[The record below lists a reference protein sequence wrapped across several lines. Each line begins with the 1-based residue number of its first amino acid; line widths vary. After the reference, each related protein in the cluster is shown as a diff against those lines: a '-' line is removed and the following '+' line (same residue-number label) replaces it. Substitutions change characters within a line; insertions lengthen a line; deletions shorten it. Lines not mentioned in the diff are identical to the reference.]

1 MIMNLLDRMKFP
13 FRRNKEFLSALYD
26 ILGFYPHNIDIYR
39 LAFAHKSM
47 SGRRQPE
54 AAPSRDRRRRGARPE
69 QPAKPLNNERL
80 EYLGDAVLETVVS
93 DIVFHHFP
101 TRREGFLT
109 ATRSKIVQRES
120 LNRLAAEMG
129 LERLIQAS
137 QGTHLAHTN
146 IGGNAFEALMGA
158 IYLDR
163 GFKHCYWFIAH
174 RVIGHY
180 IDLDTVADKEVNF
193 KSKLLEW
200 SQKNRINLSFRD
212 QSNGEDAGFRTTVV
226 IEGIQ
231 VSKGAARSKKEAHQ
245 QAAHEAL
252 KRMRSDEKFY
262 DSLFRAKEKR
272 TAMEAQESFALPH
285 IDDIDQALAAKSG
298 RQLPTLEEHAPTP
311 RSSAQQVE
319 AAAAAAYDE
328 AYNNAAHYEVIDE
341 EEDLNLTSFPETAA
355 AAAEATPSKRRRTR
369 HPAKS
374 VGEAVKGIDKGLPAP
389 TETAPAAPA
398 DKAKK
403 QPAAHKAN
411 KSAAKAEAS
420 AEKIEKPT
428 VKAEKPVEKV
438 EKPAEKAEKP
448 VEKDEKP
455 AEKAEKPVE
464 KAEKPAENA
473 EKPVEKAEKPAKPER
488 KPARK
493 QPKVQEAAAP
503 AEPAQAEPA
512 ATPVPEVVNAP
523 AAQPEAPATEAP
535 DPVSPA
541 EAAAPRAAA
550 QPVEDMAVV
559 AAQAAAAP
567 EKADETVPERT
578 APSAEAAPAPEAA
591 TPAAAE
597 PDVHEAQPAAVTDEA
612 QPLPHLRHITLDD
625 FVFGMHDAQPTDLEP
640 AEAAQADAEAEAET
654 PAPRKRNPRRRSRKP
669 RTDAAA
675 HDAPAEAEEAD
686 NAPAAPAPADSDAEA
701 PTPRKRNARRR
712 SRKPRTDAAAQEAP
726 ATPEA

>member
-311 RSSAQQVE
+311 RSAAQQVE

-341 EEDLNLTSFPETAA
+341 EEYLNLTSFPETPA

-403 QPAAHKAN
+403 QPAAHKTN
-411 KSAAKAEAS
+411 KSAAKAEAA
-420 AEKIEKPT
+420 AENIEKTT
-428 VKAEKPVEKV
+428 V
-438 EKPAEKAEKP
+438 
-448 VEKDEKP
+448 
-455 AEKAEKPVE
+455 KAEKPVE
-464 KAEKPAENA
+464 KAEKPAEKA
-473 EKPVEKAEKPAKPER
+473 EKPDEKAEKPAKPER

-512 ATPVPEVVNAP
+512 AAPVAEVLNAP

-535 DPVSPA
+535 EPVSPA
-541 EAAAPRAAA
+541 ETAAPRAEA
-550 QPVEDMAVV
+550 QPVEDMVVV
-559 AAQAAAAP
+559 AEQAAAAP

-640 AEAAQADAEAEAET
+640 AEAAQADAEAEAEA

-669 RTDAAA
+669 RKETAT
-675 HDAPAEAEEAD
+675 HEAPAEAAEAD
-686 NAPAAPAPADSDAEA
+686 DAPAAPAPADSDSEA
-701 PTPRKRNARRR
+701 PAPRKRNARRR
-712 SRKPRTDAAAQEAP
+712 SRKPRNDAAAQDAP
-726 ATPEA
+726 AAPEA

>member
-47 SGRRQPE
+47 SGRRQAE

-311 RSSAQQVE
+311 RSAAQQVE

-328 AYNNAAHYEVIDE
+328 AYNNAALYEVIDE
-341 EEDLNLTSFPETAA
+341 EEDLNLTSFPETPA

-374 VGEAVKGIDKGLPAP
+374 VGEAVKGIDKGLPVP

-411 KSAAKAEAS
+411 KSAAKAEAA

-428 VKAEKPVEKV
+428 VKAEKPVEKA

-448 VEKDEKP
+448 DEK
-455 AEKAEKPVE
+455 
-464 KAEKPAENA
+464 A

-512 ATPVPEVVNAP
+512 AAPVAEVVNAP

-535 DPVSPA
+535 EPVSPA
-541 EAAAPRAAA
+541 ETAAPRAEA
-550 QPVEDMAVV
+550 QPVEDMVVV
-559 AAQAAAAP
+559 AEKAAAAP

-578 APSAEAAPAPEAA
+578 ALSAEAAPAPEAA

-640 AEAAQADAEAEAET
+640 AEAAQADAEMEAET

-701 PTPRKRNARRR
+701 PAPRKRNARRR
-712 SRKPRTDAAAQEAP
+712 SRKPRNDAAAQEAP

>member
-285 IDDIDQALAAKSG
+285 IDDIDQALAAKGG
-298 RQLPTLEEHAPTP
+298 RQLPTLEEHAPNP
-311 RSSAQQVE
+311 RSAAQQVE

-341 EEDLNLTSFPETAA
+341 EEDLNLTSFPETPA

-403 QPAAHKAN
+403 QPATNKAN

-428 VKAEKPVEKV
+428 VKAEKPVEKA
-438 EKPAEKAEKP
+438 EKPAEKA
-448 VEKDEKP
+448 D
-455 AEKAEKPVE
+455 
-464 KAEKPAENA
+464 
-473 EKPVEKAEKPAKPER
+473 KPAKPER

-493 QPKVQEAAAP
+493 QPKVQEAAAL

-512 ATPVPEVVNAP
+512 AAPVAEVVNAP
-523 AAQPEAPATEAP
+523 VAQPEAPATEAP

-541 EAAAPRAAA
+541 EAAAPRAEA
-550 QPVEDMAVV
+550 QPVDDMVVV
-559 AAQAAAAP
+559 AEKAAAAP

-591 TPAAAE
+591 TPAADE
-597 PDVHEAQPAAVTDEA
+597 TDVYEAQPAAVTDEA

-640 AEAAQADAEAEAET
+640 AEAAQADAEAEAEA

-669 RTDAAA
+669 RKETAT
-675 HDAPAEAEEAD
+675 HEAPAEAAEAD
-686 NAPAAPAPADSDAEA
+686 DAPAAPAPADSDAEA
-701 PTPRKRNARRR
+701 PAPRKRNARRR
-712 SRKPRTDAAAQEAP
+712 SRKPRNDAAAQEAP
-726 ATPEA
+726 AAPEA

>member
-311 RSSAQQVE
+311 RSAAQQVE

-341 EEDLNLTSFPETAA
+341 EEDLNLTSFSETPA

-403 QPAAHKAN
+403 QPAANKAN

-438 EKPAEKAEKP
+438 EKPS
-448 VEKDEKP
+448 
-455 AEKAEKPVE
+455 EKAEKPVE
-464 KAEKPAENA
+464 KAEKPAETA
-473 EKPVEKAEKPAKPER
+473 VKPVETAEKPAKPER

-512 ATPVPEVVNAP
+512 AAPVAEVVNAP

-535 DPVSPA
+535 EPVSPA
-541 EAAAPRAAA
+541 EATAPRAEA
-550 QPVEDMAVV
+550 QPVEEMVVV
-559 AAQAAAAP
+559 AEKAAAAP

-591 TPAAAE
+591 TPSADE
-597 PDVHEAQPAAVTDEA
+597 PDAHEAQPAAVTDEA

-640 AEAAQADAEAEAET
+640 AEAAQADAEMEAET

-675 HDAPAEAEEAD
+675 HEAPAEAAEAD
-686 NAPAAPAPADSDAEA
+686 DAPAAPAPADSDAEA
-701 PTPRKRNARRR
+701 PAPRKRNARRR

>member
-285 IDDIDQALAAKSG
+285 IDDIDQALAAKGG
-298 RQLPTLEEHAPTP
+298 RQLPTLEEHAPNP
-311 RSSAQQVE
+311 RSAAQQVE

-341 EEDLNLTSFPETAA
+341 EEDLNLTSFPETPA

-403 QPAAHKAN
+403 QPATNKAN

-428 VKAEKPVEKV
+428 VKAEKPVEKA

-448 VEKDEKP
+448 VETAD
-455 AEKAEKPVE
+455 
-464 KAEKPAENA
+464 
-473 EKPVEKAEKPAKPER
+473 KPAKPER

-493 QPKVQEAAAP
+493 QPKVQEAAAL

-512 ATPVPEVVNAP
+512 AAPVAEVVNAP
-523 AAQPEAPATEAP
+523 VAQPEAPATEAP

-541 EAAAPRAAA
+541 EAAAPRAEA
-550 QPVEDMAVV
+550 QPVDDMVVV
-559 AAQAAAAP
+559 AEKAAAAP

-591 TPAAAE
+591 TPAADE
-597 PDVHEAQPAAVTDEA
+597 TDVYEAQPAAVTDEA

-640 AEAAQADAEAEAET
+640 AEAAQADAEAEAEA

-669 RTDAAA
+669 RKETAT
-675 HDAPAEAEEAD
+675 HEAPAEAAEAD
-686 NAPAAPAPADSDAEA
+686 DAPAAPAPADSDAEA
-701 PTPRKRNARRR
+701 PAPRKRNARRR
-712 SRKPRTDAAAQEAP
+712 SRKPRNDAAAQEAP
-726 ATPEA
+726 AAPEA

>member
-311 RSSAQQVE
+311 RSAAQQVE

-328 AYNNAAHYEVIDE
+328 AYNDAAHYEVIDE
-341 EEDLNLTSFPETAA
+341 EEDLNLTSFPETPA

-420 AEKIEKPT
+420 VENIEKT
-428 VKAEKPVEKV
+428 IVKAEKPV
-438 EKPAEKAEKP
+438 
-448 VEKDEKP
+448 
-455 AEKAEKPVE
+455 EKAEKPVE
-464 KAEKPAENA
+464 KAEKPAEKA
-473 EKPVEKAEKPAKPER
+473 EKPVETAEKPAKPER
-488 KPARK
+488 KPTRK
-493 QPKVQEAAAP
+493 QPKVQEAPAP

-512 ATPVPEVVNAP
+512 AAPVAGVVNAP

-535 DPVSPA
+535 EPVSPA
-541 EAAAPRAAA
+541 EATAPRAEA
-550 QPVEDMAVV
+550 QPVEDMVVV
-559 AAQAAAAP
+559 AEKAAAAP

-640 AEAAQADAEAEAET
+640 AEAAQADAEAEAEA

-675 HDAPAEAEEAD
+675 HEAPAEAAEAD
-686 NAPAAPAPADSDAEA
+686 DAPAAPAPANSDAEA
-701 PTPRKRNARRR
+701 PAPRKRNARRR
-712 SRKPRTDAAAQEAP
+712 SRKPCNDAAAQEAP

>member
-47 SGRRQPE
+47 SGRRQAE

-311 RSSAQQVE
+311 RSAAQQVE

-341 EEDLNLTSFPETAA
+341 EEDLNLTSFPETPA

-389 TETAPAAPA
+389 AETAPAAPA

-403 QPAAHKAN
+403 QPAANKAN

-420 AEKIEKPT
+420 AEKIEKP
-428 VKAEKPVEKV
+428 VEKAEKPVVKA

-448 VEKDEKP
+448 VET
-455 AEKAEKPVE
+455 
-464 KAEKPAENA
+464 
-473 EKPVEKAEKPAKPER
+473 AEKPAKPER

-512 ATPVPEVVNAP
+512 AAPVAEVVNAP

-535 DPVSPA
+535 EPVSPA
-541 EAAAPRAAA
+541 ETAAPRAEA
-550 QPVEDMAVV
+550 QPVEEMVVV
-559 AAQAAAAP
+559 AEKAAAAP

-597 PDVHEAQPAAVTDEA
+597 PDVYEAQPAAVTDEA

-640 AEAAQADAEAEAET
+640 AEAAQADAEAEAEA

-675 HDAPAEAEEAD
+675 HEAPAETAEAD
-686 NAPAAPAPADSDAEA
+686 DAPAAPAPADSDAEA

-726 ATPEA
+726 AAPEA

>member
-47 SGRRQPE
+47 SGRRQAE

-311 RSSAQQVE
+311 RSAAQQVE
-319 AAAAAAYDE
+319 AAASAAYDE
-328 AYNNAAHYEVIDE
+328 AYNDAAHYEVIDE
-341 EEDLNLTSFPETAA
+341 EEDLNLTSFSETPA

-403 QPAAHKAN
+403 QPAANKAN

-428 VKAEKPVEKV
+428 VKAEKPVEK
-438 EKPAEKAEKP
+438 
-448 VEKDEKP
+448 
-455 AEKAEKPVE
+455 AEKPVE
-464 KAEKPAENA
+464 KAEKP
-473 EKPVEKAEKPAKPER
+473 VEKVEKPAKPER

-512 ATPVPEVVNAP
+512 AAPVAEVVNAP

-535 DPVSPA
+535 EPVSPA
-541 EAAAPRAAA
+541 ETAAPRAEA
-550 QPVEDMAVV
+550 QPVEEMVVV
-559 AAQAAAAP
+559 AEKAAAAP

-591 TPAAAE
+591 TPAADEHDA
-597 PDVHEAQPAAVTDEA
+597 HEAQPAAVTDEA

-640 AEAAQADAEAEAET
+640 AEAAQADAEAEAEA

-675 HDAPAEAEEAD
+675 HDAPAEAAEAD
-686 NAPAAPAPADSDAEA
+686 DAPAAPAPADSDAEA
-701 PTPRKRNARRR
+701 PAPRKRNARRR

>member
-311 RSSAQQVE
+311 RSAAQQVE

-328 AYNNAAHYEVIDE
+328 AYNNAADYEVIDE
-341 EEDLNLTSFPETAA
+341 EEDLNLTSFSETPAA
-355 AAAEATPSKRRRTR
+355 ATEATPSKRRRTR

-389 TETAPAAPA
+389 AETAPAAPA

-420 AEKIEKPT
+420 AEKIEKT
-428 VKAEKPVEKV
+428 TIKAEKLVEKA

-448 VEKDEKP
+448 D
-455 AEKAEKPVE
+455 
-464 KAEKPAENA
+464 
-473 EKPVEKAEKPAKPER
+473 EKAEKPAKPER

-493 QPKVQEAAAP
+493 QPKVQEAPAP

-512 ATPVPEVVNAP
+512 SAPVAEVVNVP

-535 DPVSPA
+535 EPVSPA
-541 EAAAPRAAA
+541 EAAAPRAEA
-550 QPVEDMAVV
+550 QPVDDMVVV
-559 AAQAAAAP
+559 AEKAAAAP

-578 APSAEAAPAPEAA
+578 AASAEAAPAPEAA

-640 AEAAQADAEAEAET
+640 AEAAQAEAEADAEA

-675 HDAPAEAEEAD
+675 HEAPAEAAEAD
-686 NAPAAPAPADSDAEA
+686 DTPAAPAPADSDAEA
-701 PTPRKRNARRR
+701 PAPRKRNARRR
-712 SRKPRTDAAAQEAP
+712 SRKPRNDAAAQEAP

>member
-47 SGRRQPE
+47 SGRRQAE

-262 DSLFRAKEKR
+262 DSLFRSKEKR

-311 RSSAQQVE
+311 RSAAQQVE

-341 EEDLNLTSFPETAA
+341 EEDLDLTSFPETPA

-389 TETAPAAPA
+389 AETAPAAPA

-420 AEKIEKPT
+420 AVNIEKTT
-428 VKAEKPVEKV
+428 V
-438 EKPAEKAEKP
+438 
-448 VEKDEKP
+448 
-455 AEKAEKPVE
+455 KAEKPVE

-512 ATPVPEVVNAP
+512 AAPVAEVVNAP

-535 DPVSPA
+535 EPVSPA
-541 EAAAPRAAA
+541 ETAAPRAEA
-550 QPVEDMAVV
+550 QPVEDMVVV
-559 AAQAAAAP
+559 AEKAAAAP

-578 APSAEAAPAPEAA
+578 APAAEAAPDPEAA

-597 PDVHEAQPAAVTDEA
+597 PNVHEAQPAAVTDEA

-640 AEAAQADAEAEAET
+640 AEAAQADAEAEAEA
-654 PAPRKRNPRRRSRKP
+654 PAPRKRNQRRRARKP
-669 RTDAAA
+669 RTDDAA
-675 HDAPAEAEEAD
+675 HDAPAEAAEAD

-701 PTPRKRNARRR
+701 PAPRKRNARRR
-712 SRKPRTDAAAQEAP
+712 SRKPRNDAAAQEAP
-726 ATPEA
+726 AAPEA

>member
-298 RQLPTLEEHAPTP
+298 RQLPTLEEHAPNP
-311 RSSAQQVE
+311 RSAAQQVE

-341 EEDLNLTSFPETAA
+341 EEDINLTSFPETPD

-389 TETAPAAPA
+389 AETAPAAPA
-398 DKAKK
+398 DKAKQ

-428 VKAEKPVEKV
+428 VKAEKPVEK
-438 EKPAEKAEKP
+438 
-448 VEKDEKP
+448 
-455 AEKAEKPVE
+455 AEKPVE
-464 KAEKPAENA
+464 KAEKPAET
-473 EKPVEKAEKPAKPER
+473 AEKPAKPER

-493 QPKVQEAAAP
+493 QPKVQEAPAP

-512 ATPVPEVVNAP
+512 AAPVAEVVNAP

-535 DPVSPA
+535 EPVSPA
-541 EAAAPRAAA
+541 ETAAPRAET
-550 QPVEDMAVV
+550 QPVEEMAVV
-559 AAQAAAAP
+559 AEKAAAAP

-578 APSAEAAPAPEAA
+578 APAAEAAPAPEAA

-597 PDVHEAQPAAVTDEA
+597 PDAHEAQPAAVTDEA

-640 AEAAQADAEAEAET
+640 AEAAQADAEAEAEA

-669 RTDAAA
+669 RKEAATQE
-675 HDAPAEAEEAD
+675 APAEAAEAD
-686 NAPAAPAPADSDAEA
+686 DAPAAPAPADSDAEA
-701 PTPRKRNARRR
+701 PAPRKRNARRR

-726 ATPEA
+726 AAPEA

>member
-47 SGRRQPE
+47 SGRRQAE

-285 IDDIDQALAAKSG
+285 IDDIDQALAVKSG

-311 RSSAQQVE
+311 RSAAQQVE

-341 EEDLNLTSFPETAA
+341 EEDLNLTSFPETSA

-398 DKAKK
+398 DKAKQ

-420 AEKIEKPT
+420 AENIEKNI
-428 VKAEKPVEKV
+428 VKAEKPV
-438 EKPAEKAEKP
+438 
-448 VEKDEKP
+448 
-455 AEKAEKPVE
+455 EKAEKPVE
-464 KAEKPAENA
+464 KAEKPVEKA

-493 QPKVQEAAAP
+493 QPKVEEAAAP

-512 ATPVPEVVNAP
+512 AAPVAEVVNAP

-535 DPVSPA
+535 EPVSPA
-541 EAAAPRAAA
+541 ETAAPRAEA
-550 QPVEDMAVV
+550 QPVEEMVV
-559 AAQAAAAP
+559 VTEKAAAAP

-578 APSAEAAPAPEAA
+578 APAAEAAAAPEAA

-640 AEAAQADAEAEAET
+640 AEAAQADAEAEAEA

-669 RTDAAA
+669 RTDAAV
-675 HDAPAEAEEAD
+675 HDAPAEAAEAD

-701 PTPRKRNARRR
+701 PAPRKRNARRR
-712 SRKPRTDAAAQEAP
+712 SRKPRNDAAAQEAP
-726 ATPEA
+726 AAPEA

>member
-47 SGRRQPE
+47 SGRRQAE

-311 RSSAQQVE
+311 RSAAQQVE
-319 AAAAAAYDE
+319 AAASAAYDE

-341 EEDLNLTSFPETAA
+341 EEDINLTSYPETPA

-389 TETAPAAPA
+389 AETAPAAPA

-403 QPAAHKAN
+403 QPAANKAN

-420 AEKIEKPT
+420 AENIEKTT
-428 VKAEKPVEKV
+428 VKAEKPV
-438 EKPAEKAEKP
+438 
-448 VEKDEKP
+448 
-455 AEKAEKPVE
+455 EKAEKPVE
-464 KAEKPAENA
+464 KAEKT
-473 EKPVEKAEKPAKPER
+473 AKPER

-512 ATPVPEVVNAP
+512 SAPVAEVVNAP

-535 DPVSPA
+535 EPVSPA
-541 EAAAPRAAA
+541 ETAASRAEA
-550 QPVEDMAVV
+550 QPVDDMVVV
-559 AAQAAAAP
+559 AEEAATAP
-567 EKADETVPERT
+567 KKADGTVPERT

-640 AEAAQADAEAEAET
+640 AEAAQADAEADAEA

-669 RTDAAA
+669 RKEAAT
-675 HDAPAEAEEAD
+675 HEAPTETAEAD
-686 NAPAAPAPADSDAEA
+686 DAPAAPAPADSDAEA
-701 PTPRKRNARRR
+701 PAPRKHNARRR
-712 SRKPRTDAAAQEAP
+712 SRKPRNDAAAQEAP
-726 ATPEA
+726 AAPEA

>member
-47 SGRRQPE
+47 SGRRQAE

-174 RVIGHY
+174 RVIGYY

-311 RSSAQQVE
+311 RSAAQQVE

-328 AYNNAAHYEVIDE
+328 AYNNAAHYEAIDE
-341 EEDLNLTSFPETAA
+341 EEDLNLTSFPETPA

-420 AEKIEKPT
+420 AENIEKTT
-428 VKAEKPVEKV
+428 V
-438 EKPAEKAEKP
+438 
-448 VEKDEKP
+448 
-455 AEKAEKPVE
+455 KAEKPVE
-464 KAEKPAENA
+464 KAEKPVENA
-473 EKPVEKAEKPAKPER
+473 EKPDEKAEKPAKPER

-512 ATPVPEVVNAP
+512 AAPVAEVVNAP

-541 EAAAPRAAA
+541 EAAAPRAEA
-550 QPVEDMAVV
+550 QPVEDIVVV
-559 AAQAAAAP
+559 AEKAAPAP
-567 EKADETVPERT
+567 EKADETVPECT
-578 APSAEAAPAPEAA
+578 APAAEAAPAPEAA

-597 PDVHEAQPAAVTDEA
+597 PDVPEAQPAAVTDEA

-625 FVFGMHDAQPTDLEP
+625 FVFGMHDAQPNDLEP
-640 AEAAQADAEAEAET
+640 AEAAQADAEAEAEA

-669 RTDAAA
+669 RKEAAT
-675 HDAPAEAEEAD
+675 HEAPAETAEAD
-686 NAPAAPAPADSDAEA
+686 DAPAAPAPADSDAEA
-701 PTPRKRNARRR
+701 PAPRKRNARRR
-712 SRKPRTDAAAQEAP
+712 SRKPRNDAAAQDAP

>member
-311 RSSAQQVE
+311 RSAAQQVE

-341 EEDLNLTSFPETAA
+341 EEDLNLTSFPETPA

-403 QPAAHKAN
+403 QPAANKAN

-420 AEKIEKPT
+420 AENIEKTT
-428 VKAEKPVEKV
+428 V
-438 EKPAEKAEKP
+438 
-448 VEKDEKP
+448 
-455 AEKAEKPVE
+455 KAEKPVE
-464 KAEKPAENA
+464 KAEKPVENA

-512 ATPVPEVVNAP
+512 AALVAEVVNTP

-535 DPVSPA
+535 EPVSPA
-541 EAAAPRAAA
+541 ETAAPRAEA
-550 QPVEDMAVV
+550 QPVEDMVEV
-559 AAQAAAAP
+559 AEKAAAAP

-591 TPAAAE
+591 TPAADE
-597 PDVHEAQPAAVTDEA
+597 PDVHEVQPAAVTDEA

-640 AEAAQADAEAEAET
+640 AEAAQADAEAEAEA
-654 PAPRKRNPRRRSRKP
+654 PAPRKRNPRRRARKP
-669 RTDAAA
+669 RKEAAT
-675 HDAPAEAEEAD
+675 HEAPAETAEAD
-686 NAPAAPAPADSDAEA
+686 DAPAAPAPADSDAEA
-701 PTPRKRNARRR
+701 PAPRKRNARRR
-712 SRKPRTDAAAQEAP
+712 SRKPRNDAAAQEAP

>member
-311 RSSAQQVE
+311 RSAAQQVE

-328 AYNNAAHYEVIDE
+328 AYNDAAHYEVIDE
-341 EEDLNLTSFPETAA
+341 EEDLNLTSFPETPA

-420 AEKIEKPT
+420 VENIEKT
-428 VKAEKPVEKV
+428 IVKAEKPV
-438 EKPAEKAEKP
+438 
-448 VEKDEKP
+448 
-455 AEKAEKPVE
+455 EKAEKPVE
-464 KAEKPAENA
+464 KAEKPAEKA
-473 EKPVEKAEKPAKPER
+473 EKPVETAEKPAKPER
-488 KPARK
+488 KPTRK
-493 QPKVQEAAAP
+493 QPKVQEAPAP

-512 ATPVPEVVNAP
+512 AAPVAEVVNAP

-535 DPVSPA
+535 EPVSPA
-541 EAAAPRAAA
+541 ETAAPRAEA
-550 QPVEDMAVV
+550 QPVEDMVV
-559 AAQAAAAP
+559 VTEKAAAAP
-567 EKADETVPERT
+567 EKADETVSERT
-578 APSAEAAPAPEAA
+578 APAAEAAPAPEAA
-591 TPAAAE
+591 TPSADE
-597 PDVHEAQPAAVTDEA
+597 PDAHEAQPAAVTDEA

-640 AEAAQADAEAEAET
+640 AEAAQADAEAEAEA

-669 RTDAAA
+669 RKEAAT
-675 HDAPAEAEEAD
+675 HEAPAETAETD
-686 NAPAAPAPADSDAEA
+686 DAPAAPAPADSDAEA

-726 ATPEA
+726 AVPEA

>member
-69 QPAKPLNNERL
+69 QPAKPLNNERP

-262 DSLFRAKEKR
+262 DSPFRAKEKR

-311 RSSAQQVE
+311 RSAAQQVE

-341 EEDLNLTSFPETAA
+341 EEDLNLTSFPETPA

-389 TETAPAAPA
+389 AETAPAAPT

-420 AEKIEKPT
+420 AEKIG
-428 VKAEKPVEKV
+428 
-438 EKPAEKAEKP
+438 
-448 VEKDEKP
+448 
-455 AEKAEKPVE
+455 
-464 KAEKPAENA
+464 
-473 EKPVEKAEKPAKPER
+473 
-488 KPARK
+488 
-493 QPKVQEAAAP
+493 
-503 AEPAQAEPA
+503 
-512 ATPVPEVVNAP
+512 
-523 AAQPEAPATEAP
+523 
-535 DPVSPA
+535 
-541 EAAAPRAAA
+541 RAH
-550 QPVEDMAVV
+550 V
-559 AAQAAAAP
+559 
-567 EKADETVPERT
+567 
-578 APSAEAAPAPEAA
+578 
-591 TPAAAE
+591 
-597 PDVHEAQPAAVTDEA
+597 
-612 QPLPHLRHITLDD
+612 
-625 FVFGMHDAQPTDLEP
+625 
-640 AEAAQADAEAEAET
+640 
-654 PAPRKRNPRRRSRKP
+654 
-669 RTDAAA
+669 
-675 HDAPAEAEEAD
+675 
-686 NAPAAPAPADSDAEA
+686 
-701 PTPRKRNARRR
+701 
-712 SRKPRTDAAAQEAP
+712 
-726 ATPEA
+726 

>member
-311 RSSAQQVE
+311 RSAAQQVE

-341 EEDLNLTSFPETAA
+341 EEDLNLTSFPETPA
-355 AAAEATPSKRRRTR
+355 AAAEATPAKRRRTR

-403 QPAAHKAN
+403 QPAALKAN

-420 AEKIEKPT
+420 AENIEKTT
-428 VKAEKPVEKV
+428 V
-438 EKPAEKAEKP
+438 
-448 VEKDEKP
+448 
-455 AEKAEKPVE
+455 KAEKPVE
-464 KAEKPAENA
+464 KAEKPAEKA
-473 EKPVEKAEKPAKPER
+473 EKPDEKGEKPAKPER

-493 QPKVQEAAAP
+493 QPKVQEAPAP

-512 ATPVPEVVNAP
+512 AAPVPEVVNAP

-541 EAAAPRAAA
+541 EAAAPRAEA
-550 QPVEDMAVV
+550 QPVEEMVVV
-559 AAQAAAAP
+559 AEKAAAAP

-578 APSAEAAPAPEAA
+578 APAAEAAPAPEAA

-640 AEAAQADAEAEAET
+640 AEAAQADAEAEAEA

-669 RTDAAA
+669 RKETAT
-675 HDAPAEAEEAD
+675 HEAPAEAAEAD
-686 NAPAAPAPADSDAEA
+686 DAPAAPAPADSDAEA
-701 PTPRKRNARRR
+701 PEPRKRNARRR
-712 SRKPRTDAAAQEAP
+712 SRKPRNDAAAQEAP
-726 ATPEA
+726 AAPEA

>member
-47 SGRRQPE
+47 SGRRQAE

-298 RQLPTLEEHAPTP
+298 RQLPTLEEHAPNP
-311 RSSAQQVE
+311 RSAAQQVE
-319 AAAAAAYDE
+319 ATAAAAYDE

-341 EEDLNLTSFPETAA
+341 EEDLNLTSFSETPAA
-355 AAAEATPSKRRRTR
+355 ATEATPSKRRRTR

-411 KSAAKAEAS
+411 KSAAKAEAA
-420 AEKIEKPT
+420 AENIEKTT
-428 VKAEKPVEKV
+428 V
-438 EKPAEKAEKP
+438 
-448 VEKDEKP
+448 
-455 AEKAEKPVE
+455 KAEKPVE
-464 KAEKPAENA
+464 KAEKPAEKA
-473 EKPVEKAEKPAKPER
+473 EKPVETAEKPVETAEKLVETAEKSAKPER

-493 QPKVQEAAAP
+493 QPKVQEAPAP

-512 ATPVPEVVNAP
+512 AAAVAEVVNAP

-535 DPVSPA
+535 EPVSHA
-541 EAAAPRAAA
+541 ETAAPRVEA
-550 QPVEDMAVV
+550 QRVEDMVVV
-559 AAQAAAAP
+559 AEKAAAAP

-578 APSAEAAPAPEAA
+578 APSAEAAPTPEAA

-597 PDVHEAQPAAVTDEA
+597 LDVHEAQPAAVTDEA
-612 QPLPHLRHITLDD
+612 QPLPHLRHIKLDD

-640 AEAAQADAEAEAET
+640 AEAAQADAEAEAEA

-669 RTDAAA
+669 RKETAA
-675 HDAPAEAEEAD
+675 HEAPAEAAEAD
-686 NAPAAPAPADSDAEA
+686 DAPAAPAPADSDAEA
-701 PTPRKRNARRR
+701 PAPRKRNARRR

-726 ATPEA
+726 AAPEA

>member
-311 RSSAQQVE
+311 RSAAQQVE

-341 EEDLNLTSFPETAA
+341 EEDLDLTSFPETPA

-389 TETAPAAPA
+389 AETAPAAPA

-420 AEKIEKPT
+420 AENIEKT
-428 VKAEKPVEKV
+428 NVH
-438 EKPAEKAEKP
+438 
-448 VEKDEKP
+448 
-455 AEKAEKPVE
+455 AEKPVE
-464 KAEKPAENA
+464 KAEKPAEKAEKPAEKA
-473 EKPVEKAEKPAKPER
+473 EKPVETADKPAKPER

-512 ATPVPEVVNAP
+512 AAPVAEVVNAP

-535 DPVSPA
+535 EPISPA
-541 EAAAPRAAA
+541 ETAAPRAEA
-550 QPVEDMAVV
+550 QPVEDMV
-559 AAQAAAAP
+559 AAAEKAAATP
-567 EKADETVPERT
+567 EKADETVSERT
-578 APSAEAAPAPEAA
+578 APSAEATPAPEAA

-640 AEAAQADAEAEAET
+640 AEAAQADAEAEAEA

-675 HDAPAEAEEAD
+675 HEAPAEAAEAD
-686 NAPAAPAPADSDAEA
+686 DAPAAPAPADSDAEA

-712 SRKPRTDAAAQEAP
+712 SRKPRNDAAAQEAP

>member
-311 RSSAQQVE
+311 RSAAQQVE

-328 AYNNAAHYEVIDE
+328 AYNNAADYEVIDE
-341 EEDLNLTSFPETAA
+341 EEDLNLTSFPETPA

-403 QPAAHKAN
+403 QSAAHKAN

-420 AEKIEKPT
+420 VENIEKT
-428 VKAEKPVEKV
+428 IV
-438 EKPAEKAEKP
+438 
-448 VEKDEKP
+448 
-455 AEKAEKPVE
+455 KAEKPVE
-464 KAEKPAENA
+464 KAEKPVENA
-473 EKPVEKAEKPAKPER
+473 EKPDEKAEKPAKPER
-488 KPARK
+488 RPARK
-493 QPKVQEAAAP
+493 QPKVQEAPAP

-512 ATPVPEVVNAP
+512 TAPVAEVVNAP

-535 DPVSPA
+535 EPVSPA
-541 EAAAPRAAA
+541 ETAAPRAEA
-550 QPVEDMAVV
+550 QSVEDMVVV
-559 AAQAAAAP
+559 AEKAAAAP

-640 AEAAQADAEAEAET
+640 AEAAQADAEAEAEA

-675 HDAPAEAEEAD
+675 HEAPAEAAEAD

-701 PTPRKRNARRR
+701 PAPRKHNARRR
-712 SRKPRTDAAAQEAP
+712 SRKPRNDAAAQEAP

>member
-311 RSSAQQVE
+311 RSAAQQVE

-328 AYNNAAHYEVIDE
+328 AYNDAAHYEVIDE
-341 EEDLNLTSFPETAA
+341 EEDLNLTSFSETPAA
-355 AAAEATPSKRRRTR
+355 ATEATPSKRRRTR

-389 TETAPAAPA
+389 AETAPAAPA

-403 QPAAHKAN
+403 QSAAHKAN

-420 AEKIEKPT
+420 VENIEKTT
-428 VKAEKPVEKV
+428 V
-438 EKPAEKAEKP
+438 
-448 VEKDEKP
+448 
-455 AEKAEKPVE
+455 KAEKPVE
-464 KAEKPAENA
+464 KAEKPVENA
-473 EKPVEKAEKPAKPER
+473 EKPDEKAEKPAKPER

-512 ATPVPEVVNAP
+512 AAPVAEVVNVP

-535 DPVSPA
+535 EPVSPA
-541 EAAAPRAAA
+541 EAAAPRAEA
-550 QPVEDMAVV
+550 QPVEDMVEV
-559 AAQAAAAP
+559 AEKAAAAP

-640 AEAAQADAEAEAET
+640 AEAAQADAEAEAEA

-675 HDAPAEAEEAD
+675 HNAPAEAAEAD
-686 NAPAAPAPADSDAEA
+686 DAPAAPVPADSDAEA
-701 PTPRKRNARRR
+701 PAPRKRNARRR
-712 SRKPRTDAAAQEAP
+712 SRKPRNDAAAQEAP
-726 ATPEA
+726 AAPEA

>member
-47 SGRRQPE
+47 SGRRQAE

-311 RSSAQQVE
+311 RSAAQQVE
-319 AAAAAAYDE
+319 AAASAAYDE
-328 AYNNAAHYEVIDE
+328 AYNDAAHYEVIDE
-341 EEDLNLTSFPETAA
+341 EEDLNLTSFPETPA

-389 TETAPAAPA
+389 TETTPAAPA

-411 KSAAKAEAS
+411 KSAAKAEAA
-420 AEKIEKPT
+420 AENIEKTT
-428 VKAEKPVEKV
+428 V
-438 EKPAEKAEKP
+438 
-448 VEKDEKP
+448 
-455 AEKAEKPVE
+455 KAEKPVE
-464 KAEKPAENA
+464 KAEKPAEKA
-473 EKPVEKAEKPAKPER
+473 EKPDEKAEKLVETAEKPAKPER

-512 ATPVPEVVNAP
+512 AAPVAEVVNAP

-535 DPVSPA
+535 EPVSPA
-541 EAAAPRAAA
+541 ETAAPRAEA
-550 QPVEDMAVV
+550 QPVDDMIVV
-559 AAQAAAAP
+559 AEKAAAAP

-640 AEAAQADAEAEAET
+640 AEAAQADVEAEAEA

-669 RTDAAA
+669 RKEAAT
-675 HDAPAEAEEAD
+675 HDALAETAEAD
-686 NAPAAPAPADSDAEA
+686 DAPAAPAPADSDAEA
-701 PTPRKRNARRR
+701 PAPRKRNARRR

-726 ATPEA
+726 AAPEA

>member
-47 SGRRQPE
+47 SGRRQAE

-311 RSSAQQVE
+311 RSAAQQVE

-341 EEDLNLTSFPETAA
+341 EEDLNLTSFPETPA

-428 VKAEKPVEKV
+428 VKAEKPVEK
-438 EKPAEKAEKP
+438 
-448 VEKDEKP
+448 
-455 AEKAEKPVE
+455 AEKPVE
-464 KAEKPAENA
+464 KAEKPAEKA
-473 EKPVEKAEKPAKPER
+473 EKPVEMAEKPAKPER

-512 ATPVPEVVNAP
+512 AAPVAEVVNVP

-535 DPVSPA
+535 EPVSPA
-541 EAAAPRAAA
+541 ETAAPRAEA
-550 QPVEDMAVV
+550 QPVEDMVVV
-559 AAQAAAAP
+559 AEQTAAAP

-578 APSAEAAPAPEAA
+578 APSAEAAPDPEAA

-597 PDVHEAQPAAVTDEA
+597 PNVHEAQPAAVTDEA

-640 AEAAQADAEAEAET
+640 AEAAQADAEAEAEA
-654 PAPRKRNPRRRSRKP
+654 PAPRKRNQRRRSRKP
-669 RTDAAA
+669 RTDDAA
-675 HDAPAEAEEAD
+675 HDAPAEAAEAD
-686 NAPAAPAPADSDAEA
+686 DAPAAPAPADSDAEA
-701 PTPRKRNARRR
+701 PAPRKRNARRR
-712 SRKPRTDAAAQEAP
+712 SRKPRNDAAAQEAP
-726 ATPEA
+726 AVPEA

>member
-200 SQKNRINLSFRD
+200 SQKNRINLYFRD

-311 RSSAQQVE
+311 RSAAQQVE

-341 EEDLNLTSFPETAA
+341 EEDLNLTSFPETPA

-389 TETAPAAPA
+389 AETAPAAPA

-420 AEKIEKPT
+420 AENIEKTT
-428 VKAEKPVEKV
+428 V
-438 EKPAEKAEKP
+438 
-448 VEKDEKP
+448 
-455 AEKAEKPVE
+455 KAEKPVE
-464 KAEKPAENA
+464 KAEKPVENA

-493 QPKVQEAAAP
+493 QPKVQEAPAT

-512 ATPVPEVVNAP
+512 AAPVAEVVNAP

-535 DPVSPA
+535 EPVSPA
-541 EAAAPRAAA
+541 ETAAPRAEA

-559 AAQAAAAP
+559 AEKAAAAP

-597 PDVHEAQPAAVTDEA
+597 PDVHEAQPTAVTDEA

-640 AEAAQADAEAEAET
+640 AEAAQADAEAEAEA

-675 HDAPAEAEEAD
+675 QEAPAEAAEAD
-686 NAPAAPAPADSDAEA
+686 NAPAAPVPADSDAEA
-701 PTPRKRNARRR
+701 PAPRKRNARRR
-712 SRKPRTDAAAQEAP
+712 SRKPRNDAAAQEAP
-726 ATPEA
+726 AAPEA

>member
-311 RSSAQQVE
+311 RSAAQQVE

-341 EEDLNLTSFPETAA
+341 EEDLNLTSFSETPAA
-355 AAAEATPSKRRRTR
+355 ATEATPSKRRRTR

-389 TETAPAAPA
+389 AETAPAAPA

-403 QPAAHKAN
+403 QSAAHKAN

-420 AEKIEKPT
+420 VENIEKTT
-428 VKAEKPVEKV
+428 V
-438 EKPAEKAEKP
+438 
-448 VEKDEKP
+448 
-455 AEKAEKPVE
+455 KAEKPVE
-464 KAEKPAENA
+464 KAEKPVENA
-473 EKPVEKAEKPAKPER
+473 EKPDEKAEKPAKPER

-493 QPKVQEAAAP
+493 QPKVQEAPAT

-512 ATPVPEVVNAP
+512 AAPVAEVVNAP

-535 DPVSPA
+535 EPVSPA
-541 EAAAPRAAA
+541 ETAAPRAEA

-559 AAQAAAAP
+559 AEKAAAAP

-597 PDVHEAQPAAVTDEA
+597 PDVHEAQPTAVTDEA

-640 AEAAQADAEAEAET
+640 AEAAQADAEAEAEA

-675 HDAPAEAEEAD
+675 QEAPAEAAEAD
-686 NAPAAPAPADSDAEA
+686 NAPAAPVPADSDAEA
-701 PTPRKRNARRR
+701 PAPRKRNARRR
-712 SRKPRTDAAAQEAP
+712 SRKPRNDAAAQEAP

>member
-69 QPAKPLNNERL
+69 QAAKPLNNERL

-298 RQLPTLEEHAPTP
+298 RQLPTLEEHAPNP
-311 RSSAQQVE
+311 RSAAQQVE

-341 EEDLNLTSFPETAA
+341 EEDINLTSFPETPD

-389 TETAPAAPA
+389 AETAPAAPA
-398 DKAKK
+398 DKAKQ

-428 VKAEKPVEKV
+428 VKAEKPVEK
-438 EKPAEKAEKP
+438 
-448 VEKDEKP
+448 
-455 AEKAEKPVE
+455 AEKPVE
-464 KAEKPAENA
+464 KAEKPAET
-473 EKPVEKAEKPAKPER
+473 AEKPAKPER

-493 QPKVQEAAAP
+493 QPKVQEAPAP

-512 ATPVPEVVNAP
+512 AAPVAEVVNAP

-535 DPVSPA
+535 EPVSPA
-541 EAAAPRAAA
+541 ETAAPRAET
-550 QPVEDMAVV
+550 QPVEEMAVV
-559 AAQAAAAP
+559 AEKAAAAP

-578 APSAEAAPAPEAA
+578 APAAEAAPAPEAA

-597 PDVHEAQPAAVTDEA
+597 PDAHEAQPAAVTDEA

-640 AEAAQADAEAEAET
+640 AEAAQADAEAEAEA

-669 RTDAAA
+669 RKEAATQE
-675 HDAPAEAEEAD
+675 APAEAAEAD
-686 NAPAAPAPADSDAEA
+686 DAPAAPAPADSDAEA
-701 PTPRKRNARRR
+701 PAPRKRNARRR

-726 ATPEA
+726 AAPEA

>member
-311 RSSAQQVE
+311 RSAAQQVE

-341 EEDLNLTSFPETAA
+341 EEDLNLTSFPETPA

-374 VGEAVKGIDKGLPAP
+374 VGEAVKGIDKGLPVP

-403 QPAAHKAN
+403 QPATNKAN

-420 AEKIEKPT
+420 AVNIEKTT
-428 VKAEKPVEKV
+428 V
-438 EKPAEKAEKP
+438 
-448 VEKDEKP
+448 
-455 AEKAEKPVE
+455 KAEKPVE
-464 KAEKPAENA
+464 KAEKPAETA
-473 EKPVEKAEKPAKPER
+473 EKPVETAEKPAKPER

-493 QPKVQEAAAP
+493 QPKVQEAAAL

-512 ATPVPEVVNAP
+512 AAPVAEVVNAP
-523 AAQPEAPATEAP
+523 VAQPEAPATEAP
-535 DPVSPA
+535 EPVSPA
-541 EAAAPRAAA
+541 ETAAPRAEA
-550 QPVEDMAVV
+550 QPVEDMVVV
-559 AAQAAAAP
+559 AEKAAAAP

-591 TPAAAE
+591 TPAADE
-597 PDVHEAQPAAVTDEA
+597 TDVYEAQPAAVTDEA

-640 AEAAQADAEAEAET
+640 AEAAQAEAEADAEA
-654 PAPRKRNPRRRSRKP
+654 PAPRKRNQRRRARKP

-675 HDAPAEAEEAD
+675 QEAPAEAVEAD

-701 PTPRKRNARRR
+701 PAPRKRNARRR
-712 SRKPRTDAAAQEAP
+712 SRKPRNDAAAQEAP
-726 ATPEA
+726 AAPEA

>member
-47 SGRRQPE
+47 SGRRQAE

-311 RSSAQQVE
+311 RSAAQQVE

-341 EEDLNLTSFPETAA
+341 EEDLDLTSFPETPA

-403 QPAAHKAN
+403 QSAAHKAN

-420 AEKIEKPT
+420 VENIEKTT
-428 VKAEKPVEKV
+428 V
-438 EKPAEKAEKP
+438 
-448 VEKDEKP
+448 
-455 AEKAEKPVE
+455 KAEKPVE
-464 KAEKPAENA
+464 KAEKPVENA
-473 EKPVEKAEKPAKPER
+473 EKPDEKAEKPAKPER

-493 QPKVQEAAAP
+493 QPKVQEAPAP

-512 ATPVPEVVNAP
+512 AAPVAEVVNVP

-535 DPVSPA
+535 EPVSPA
-541 EAAAPRAAA
+541 EAAAPRAEA
-550 QPVEDMAVV
+550 QPVEDMVVV
-559 AAQAAAAP
+559 AEKAAAAP

-591 TPAAAE
+591 TPAADE

-640 AEAAQADAEAEAET
+640 AEAAQADAEAEAEA

-675 HDAPAEAEEAD
+675 QEAPAEAAEAD
-686 NAPAAPAPADSDAEA
+686 NAPAAPVPADSDAEA
-701 PTPRKRNARRR
+701 PAPRKRNARRR
-712 SRKPRTDAAAQEAP
+712 SRKPRNDAAAQEAP

>member
-311 RSSAQQVE
+311 RSAAQQVE

-341 EEDLNLTSFPETAA
+341 EEDLNLTSFPETPA

-420 AEKIEKPT
+420 AGNIEKTT
-428 VKAEKPVEKV
+428 V
-438 EKPAEKAEKP
+438 
-448 VEKDEKP
+448 
-455 AEKAEKPVE
+455 KAEKPVE

-473 EKPVEKAEKPAKPER
+473 EKPVEKAEKPDEKVEKPAEKAEKLVETAEKPAKPER

-493 QPKVQEAAAP
+493 QPKVQEAPAP

-512 ATPVPEVVNAP
+512 AAPVAEVVNAP

-535 DPVSPA
+535 EPVSPA
-541 EAAAPRAAA
+541 ETAAPRAEA
-550 QPVEDMAVV
+550 QPVEEMVVV
-559 AAQAAAAP
+559 AEKAAAAP

-597 PDVHEAQPAAVTDEA
+597 ADVHEAQPAAVTDEA

-640 AEAAQADAEAEAET
+640 AEAAQADVEAEAEA

-669 RTDAAA
+669 RKEAAT
-675 HDAPAEAEEAD
+675 HDAPAEAAEAD
-686 NAPAAPAPADSDAEA
+686 DAPAAHAPADSDAEA
-701 PTPRKRNARRR
+701 PAPRKRNARRR
-712 SRKPRTDAAAQEAP
+712 SRKPRNDAAAQEAP
-726 ATPEA
+726 AVPEA

>member
-47 SGRRQPE
+47 SGRRQAE

-285 IDDIDQALAAKSG
+285 IDDIDQALPAKSG

-311 RSSAQQVE
+311 RSAAQQVE

-341 EEDLNLTSFPETAA
+341 EEDLDLTSFPETAA

-428 VKAEKPVEKV
+428 VKAEKPVEKA

-448 VEKDEKP
+448 D
-455 AEKAEKPVE
+455 
-464 KAEKPAENA
+464 
-473 EKPVEKAEKPAKPER
+473 EKAEKPAKPER

-512 ATPVPEVVNAP
+512 AAPVAEVLNAP

-535 DPVSPA
+535 EPVSPA
-541 EAAAPRAAA
+541 ETAAPRAEA
-550 QPVEDMAVV
+550 QPVEDMVVV
-559 AAQAAAAP
+559 AEQAAAAP

-578 APSAEAAPAPEAA
+578 APAAEAAAAPEAA

-612 QPLPHLRHITLDD
+612 QPRPHLRHITLDD

-640 AEAAQADAEAEAET
+640 AEAAQADAEAEAEA

-675 HDAPAEAEEAD
+675 HEAPAETAEAD

-701 PTPRKRNARRR
+701 PAPRKRNARRR
-712 SRKPRTDAAAQEAP
+712 SRKPRTDAAGQEAP
-726 ATPEA
+726 AAPEA

>member
-311 RSSAQQVE
+311 RSAAQQVE

-341 EEDLNLTSFPETAA
+341 EEDLNLTSFSETPAA
-355 AAAEATPSKRRRTR
+355 ATEATPSKRRRTR

-389 TETAPAAPA
+389 AETAPAAPA

-403 QPAAHKAN
+403 QSAAHKAN

-420 AEKIEKPT
+420 VENIEKTT
-428 VKAEKPVEKV
+428 V
-438 EKPAEKAEKP
+438 
-448 VEKDEKP
+448 
-455 AEKAEKPVE
+455 KAEKPVE
-464 KAEKPAENA
+464 KAEKPVENA
-473 EKPVEKAEKPAKPER
+473 EKPDEKAEKPAKPER

-493 QPKVQEAAAP
+493 QPKVQEAPAP

-512 ATPVPEVVNAP
+512 AAPVAEVVNVP
-523 AAQPEAPATEAP
+523 AAQPEAPATDAP
-535 DPVSPA
+535 EPVSPS
-541 EAAAPRAAA
+541 EAAAPRAEA
-550 QPVEDMAVV
+550 QPVEDMVVV
-559 AAQAAAAP
+559 AEKAAAAP

-591 TPAAAE
+591 TPAADE
-597 PDVHEAQPAAVTDEA
+597 PDVHEVQPAAVTDEA

-640 AEAAQADAEAEAET
+640 AEAAQADAEAEAEA

-675 HDAPAEAEEAD
+675 QEAPAEAAEAD
-686 NAPAAPAPADSDAEA
+686 NAPAAPVPADSDAEA
-701 PTPRKRNARRR
+701 PAPRKRNARRR
-712 SRKPRTDAAAQEAP
+712 SRKPRNDAAAQEAP

>member
-311 RSSAQQVE
+311 RSAAQQVE

-341 EEDLNLTSFPETAA
+341 EEDLDLTSFPETAA

-403 QPAAHKAN
+403 QPAAHKAK

-420 AEKIEKPT
+420 AENIEKTT
-428 VKAEKPVEKV
+428 VKAEKPVEKAENPV
-438 EKPAEKAEKP
+438 EKAEKP
-448 VEKDEKP
+448 VET
-455 AEKAEKPVE
+455 
-464 KAEKPAENA
+464 
-473 EKPVEKAEKPAKPER
+473 AEKPAKPER

-493 QPKVQEAAAP
+493 QPKVQETAAP
-503 AEPAQAEPA
+503 AEPAQGEPA
-512 ATPVPEVVNAP
+512 AAPVAEVVNAP

-535 DPVSPA
+535 EPVSTA
-541 EAAAPRAAA
+541 ETAAPRAEA
-550 QPVEDMAVV
+550 QPVEDMVVV
-559 AAQAAAAP
+559 AEKAAAAP

-578 APSAEAAPAPEAA
+578 APAAEAAPAPEAA

-640 AEAAQADAEAEAET
+640 AEAAQADAETEAEA

-675 HDAPAEAEEAD
+675 HDAPAEAAEAD
-686 NAPAAPAPADSDAEA
+686 NAPATPVPADSDAEA
-701 PTPRKRNARRR
+701 PAPRKRNARRR
-712 SRKPRTDAAAQEAP
+712 SRKPRNDAAAQEAP
-726 ATPEA
+726 STPEA

>member
-47 SGRRQPE
+47 SGRRQAE

-200 SQKNRINLSFRD
+200 SQKNRINLTFRD

-285 IDDIDQALAAKSG
+285 IDDIDQAIAAKSG

-311 RSSAQQVE
+311 RSAAQQVE

-328 AYNNAAHYEVIDE
+328 AYNNASHYEVIDE
-341 EEDLNLTSFPETAA
+341 EDDLNLTSFPETPA

-403 QPAAHKAN
+403 QPATNKAN
-411 KSAAKAEAS
+411 KSVAKAEAS
-420 AEKIEKPT
+420 AENIEKTT
-428 VKAEKPVEKV
+428 VKS
-438 EKPAEKAEKP
+438 
-448 VEKDEKP
+448 
-455 AEKAEKPVE
+455 EKPVE
-464 KAEKPAENA
+464 KAEKPAEKA
-473 EKPVEKAEKPAKPER
+473 EKHDEKAEKPAKPEC

-503 AEPAQAEPA
+503 AEPAQGEPA
-512 ATPVPEVVNAP
+512 AAPMAEVVNVP
-523 AAQPEAPATEAP
+523 AAQPKAPATEAP
-535 DPVSPA
+535 EPVSPA
-541 EAAAPRAAA
+541 ETAAPRAEA
-550 QPVEDMAVV
+550 QPVEEMVVV
-559 AAQAAAAP
+559 AEQAAAAP

-591 TPAAAE
+591 TPAADE

-640 AEAAQADAEAEAET
+640 AEAAQADAEAEAEA

-669 RTDAAA
+669 RKEAAT
-675 HDAPAEAEEAD
+675 HEAPAETAEAD
-686 NAPAAPAPADSDAEA
+686 DAPAAPAPADSDADA
-701 PTPRKRNARRR
+701 PAPRKRNARRR
-712 SRKPRTDAAAQEAP
+712 SRKPRNDAAAQEAP

>member
-311 RSSAQQVE
+311 RSAAQQVE

-341 EEDLNLTSFPETAA
+341 EEDLDLTSFPETAA
-355 AAAEATPSKRRRTR
+355 AAAEATPAKRRRTR

-389 TETAPAAPA
+389 TETAPAAPT

-411 KSAAKAEAS
+411 KSAAKAEAT
-420 AEKIEKPT
+420 AENIEKTT
-428 VKAEKPVEKV
+428 VK
-438 EKPAEKAEKP
+438 
-448 VEKDEKP
+448 D
-455 AEKAEKPVE
+455 EKPVE
-464 KAEKPAENA
+464 KAEKPAEKG
-473 EKPVEKAEKPAKPER
+473 EKPDEKAEKPAKPER

-493 QPKVQEAAAP
+493 QPKVQEAPAP

-512 ATPVPEVVNAP
+512 AAPVPEVVNAP

-541 EAAAPRAAA
+541 EAAAPRAEA
-550 QPVEDMAVV
+550 QPVEEMVVV
-559 AAQAAAAP
+559 AEKAAAAP

-578 APSAEAAPAPEAA
+578 APAAEAAPAPEAA

-640 AEAAQADAEAEAET
+640 AEAAQADAEAEAEA

-675 HDAPAEAEEAD
+675 HEAPAETAEAD

-701 PTPRKRNARRR
+701 PAPRKRNARRR
-712 SRKPRTDAAAQEAP
+712 SRKPRNDAAAQEAP
-726 ATPEA
+726 AAPEA

>member
-311 RSSAQQVE
+311 RSAAQQVE

-341 EEDLNLTSFPETAA
+341 EEDLNLTSFPETPA
-355 AAAEATPSKRRRTR
+355 AAAEATPAKRRRTR

-403 QPAAHKAN
+403 QPATNKAN

-428 VKAEKPVEKV
+428 VKAEKPVEKA

-448 VEKDEKP
+448 VETAD
-455 AEKAEKPVE
+455 
-464 KAEKPAENA
+464 
-473 EKPVEKAEKPAKPER
+473 KPAKPER

-493 QPKVQEAAAP
+493 QPKVQEAAAL

-512 ATPVPEVVNAP
+512 AAPVAEVVNAP
-523 AAQPEAPATEAP
+523 VAQPEAPATEAP

-541 EAAAPRAAA
+541 EAAAPRAEA
-550 QPVEDMAVV
+550 QPVDDMVVV
-559 AAQAAAAP
+559 AEKAAAAP

-591 TPAAAE
+591 TPAADE
-597 PDVHEAQPAAVTDEA
+597 TDVYEAQPAAVTDEA

-640 AEAAQADAEAEAET
+640 AEAAQADAEMEAET

-669 RTDAAA
+669 RKEAAT
-675 HDAPAEAEEAD
+675 HEAPAETAEAD
-686 NAPAAPAPADSDAEA
+686 DAPAAPAPADSDAEDPA
-701 PTPRKRNARRR
+701 PRKRNARRR

>member
-47 SGRRQPE
+47 SGRRQAE

-311 RSSAQQVE
+311 RSAAQQVE
-319 AAAAAAYDE
+319 AAASAAYDE

-341 EEDLNLTSFPETAA
+341 EEDLNLTSFPETPA

-389 TETAPAAPA
+389 AETAPAAPA

-403 QPAAHKAN
+403 QPAANKAN

-438 EKPAEKAEKP
+438 EKTAEKA
-448 VEKDEKP
+448 EKP

-464 KAEKPAENA
+464 T
-473 EKPVEKAEKPAKPER
+473 AEKPAKPER

-493 QPKVQEAAAP
+493 QPKVQEAAAL

-512 ATPVPEVVNAP
+512 AAPVAEVVNAP
-523 AAQPEAPATEAP
+523 TAQPEAPATEAP
-535 DPVSPA
+535 EPVSPA
-541 EAAAPRAAA
+541 ETAAPRAEA

-559 AAQAAAAP
+559 AEKAAAAP

-591 TPAAAE
+591 TPAADE

-640 AEAAQADAEAEAET
+640 AEAAQADAEAEAEA

-675 HDAPAEAEEAD
+675 HEAPAEAAEAD
-686 NAPAAPAPADSDAEA
+686 DAPAAPAPANSDAEA
-701 PTPRKRNARRR
+701 PAPRKRNARRR

>member
-120 LNRLAAEMG
+120 LNRLAGEMG

-252 KRMRSDEKFY
+252 KRMRNDEKFY

-311 RSSAQQVE
+311 RSAAQQVE

-341 EEDLNLTSFPETAA
+341 EEDLNLTSFPETPA

-411 KSAAKAEAS
+411 KSVAKAEAS
-420 AEKIEKPT
+420 AENIEKTT
-428 VKAEKPVEKV
+428 V
-438 EKPAEKAEKP
+438 
-448 VEKDEKP
+448 
-455 AEKAEKPVE
+455 KAEKPVE
-464 KAEKPAENA
+464 KAEKP
-473 EKPVEKAEKPAKPER
+473 VETAEKPAKPER

-493 QPKVQEAAAP
+493 QPKVQEAAAS
-503 AEPAQAEPA
+503 AEAAQAEPA
-512 ATPVPEVVNAP
+512 AAPVAEVVNAP

-535 DPVSPA
+535 EPVSPA
-541 EAAAPRAAA
+541 ETAAPRAEA
-550 QPVEDMAVV
+550 QPVEDMVVV
-559 AAQAAAAP
+559 AEKAAAAP

-640 AEAAQADAEAEAET
+640 AEAAQADAEMEAET

-675 HDAPAEAEEAD
+675 HDAPAEAAEAD

-701 PTPRKRNARRR
+701 PAPRKRNARRR
-712 SRKPRTDAAAQEAP
+712 SRKPRNDAAAQEAP